1 MPTSVGRK
9 RERGKGFARSRGC
22 PRNCERRASLGQPL
36 EPTDAPGRRR
46 KAATREPG
54 DLSTM
59 PTVTTPSGGRR
70 MGDAMTLRLLCRT
83 ALVAALSLFT
93 TSAFAHHV
101 MGGKTPSTFVE
112 GLLSGLGH
120 PVIGPDHL
128 AFLLAI
134 GIAVGVG
141 GLNLA
146 LPALFVVASAV
157 GVMLHVDGINLPGAE
172 IVVAASVLLAGFLLA
187 RGRALSVWM
196 WAGLFAVAGI
206 FHGYA
211 FGESIFGAETSPL
224 HAYLL
229 GLILIQ
235 GALTVAAALF
245 ARRSG
250 GVSELAPRLAGAAII
265 GVGLTVLIGQ
275 LIPGA

>member
-1 MPTSVGRK
+1 
-9 RERGKGFARSRGC
+9 
-22 PRNCERRASLGQPL
+22 
-36 EPTDAPGRRR
+36 
-46 KAATREPG
+46 
-54 DLSTM
+54 M
-59 PTVTTPSGGRR
+59 PTVTTPSGGRQ
-70 MGDAMTLRLLCRT
+70 MGDAMILRVLCRT
-83 ALVAALSLFT
+83 ALVAALSLFA

-112 GLLSGLGH
+112 GLLSGIGH

-146 LPALFVVASAV
+146 LPALFVVASAI
-157 GVMLHVDGINLPGAE
+157 GVVLHVNGINLPGAE

-187 RGRALSVWM
+187 RGRALSVWI
-196 WAGLFAVAGI
+196 WAVLFAGAGV

-224 HAYLL
+224 YAYLL
-229 GLILIQ
+229 GLVLIQ
-235 GALTVAAALF
+235 GALTVATALF

>member
-1 MPTSVGRK
+1 
-9 RERGKGFARSRGC
+9 
-22 PRNCERRASLGQPL
+22 
-36 EPTDAPGRRR
+36 
-46 KAATREPG
+46 
-54 DLSTM
+54 
-59 PTVTTPSGGRR
+59 
-70 MGDAMTLRLLCRT
+70 MGLRLFSRT
-83 ALVAALSLFT
+83 ALVAVLFLFT
-93 TSAFAHHV
+93 TSALAHHV
-101 MGGKTPSTFVE
+101 MVGQTPSTLVE
-112 GLLSGLGH
+112 GLLSGIGH

-172 IVVAASVLLAGFLLA
+172 IVVGGSVVLACVLRA
-187 RGRALSVWM
+187 RGRALSVGM

-211 FGESIFGAETSPL
+211 FGQSIFGAETSPL

-235 GALTVAAALF
+235 GALAVTAALF

-265 GVGLTVLIGQ
+265 WVGLTALIGQ